1 MHNSSETKINF
12 VDAIAQAFVTL
23 NFCW

>member
-1 MHNSSETKINF
+1 MHNSSKTKINF